1 MREAYLQ
8 NSRFER
14 FLVFQAKSK
23 ANASFNYG
31 KAQRF
36 ALVFL
41 HLLRLGEGTINN
53 TVKASEYLYRYRK
66 WIDLLNY
73 TVLTKDER
81 LVVTTMLFNNT
92 TMRYLQSL
100 VDFGF

>member
-1 MREAYLQ
+1 M
-8 NSRFER
+8 
-14 FLVFQAKSK
+14 V
-23 ANASFNYG
+23 NASFN
-31 KAQRF
+31 KFICFVRN
-36 ALVFL
+36 ALRLFFSF
-41 HLLRLGEGTINN
+41 LLRLGEGTINN